1 MGKTAVM
8 TRLTRWGHSCVRLDR
23 DSAALVIDPGSFSA
37 LDRALA
43 GTTAVLV
50 THEHVDHVDVERV
63 AAATKDGV
71 DVWAPQAVVDAL
83 SGGGAAGDRLH
94 AVRGGDAFS
103 AGGFDVRA
111 LGEWH
116 ELIHAD
122 VPRVTN
128 VGYLVEGVLHP
139 GDAYVDPAGAQV
151 DVLLTPLGAPWLR
164 LGDVVDYV
172 RRVRPK
178 RIVAVHDALLSDAGR
193 FLAGSL
199 LGRLAGA
206 GEPVV
211 LDPGDG
217 IEL

>member
-1 MGKTAVM
+1 M

-23 DSAALVIDPGSFSA
+23 DSATLVIDPGSFSA
-37 LDRALA
+37 LDDALA

-63 AAATKDGV
+63 SAATREGV

-83 SGGGAAGDRLH
+83 SGGGAAGERLH
-94 AVRGGDAFS
+94 VVRGGDSFS
-103 AGGFDVRA
+103 AGGFEVQA

-116 ELIHAD
+116 ALIHAD
-122 VPRVTN
+122 VPRVAN

-139 GDAYVDPAGAQV
+139 GDAYVDPAGVQV
-151 DVLLTPLGAPWLR
+151 DVLLTPLGAPWLK
-164 LGDVVDYV
+164 LGDVIDYT
-172 RRVRPK
+172 RL
-178 RIVAVHDALLSDAGR
+178 VAPQKVVVVHDALLSDAGR
-193 FLAGSL
+193 FLAVSL
-199 LGRLAGA
+199 LGRLGRA

-217 IEL
+217 IDL